1 VGGPFLAV
9 DVGGSSVKSAVVVD
23 GEVTRYSKEPVA
35 AGLDGLVAQLSRL
48 YEGCGLAWGVCLP
61 GLIDARTGT
70 VHYSANL
77 GMRDVAFLDELE
89 AALPRPLVFEN
100 DLVAATVGEA
110 AGGTLALLQLGTGI
124 AARCAVDGAVPA
136 SAGGRAGEVGHLR
149 FRDDGL
155 PCACGRNGCVEAY
168 AGWGGIRRRYE
179 EAGREIASPAG
190 VLRDAET
197 DPWARELLDEALEAI
212 GFAAAA
218 LVSAWD
224 PGTLRLGGGVGRD
237 TPGGRPRGAGAA
249 TASEARRDNTG
260 RRRKAWRRRRA
271 PGALPVGAYHQ
282 QRSHAERAVI
292 RDRAPEPVTARPE
305 SNREVR
311 MVPRLYRSDPVR
323 ARSPDSP

>member
-1 VGGPFLAV
+1 VGEPFLAV

-23 GEVTRYSKEPVA
+23 GEVTRYSKDPVA

-224 PGTLRLGGGVGRD
+224 PGTLRLGGGVAAAWGETLRAAVREALAQRLLPKLAA
-237 TPGGRPRGAGAA
+237 TTQVEGARLGDGAA
-249 TASEARRDNTG
+249 LLG
-260 RRRKAWRRRRA
+260 
-271 PGALPVGAYHQ
+271 
-282 QRSHAERAVI
+282 
-292 RDRAPEPVTARPE
+292 
-305 SNREVR
+305 
-311 MVPRLYRSDPVR
+311 LYRL
-323 ARSPDSP
+323 ARTTNSARMPSAR